1 MTRPFWRS
9 LLPTMLCLSLASL
22 GCGKDQKS
30 EKKPDEDEASEAA
43 VKVELPPP
51 PNFDEGK
58 VDEKYGDGAWS
69 VYGLR
74 KHLDDNIKAGEA
86 GTEIEVVGYV
96 QEIYAAPECPEGEAC
111 PPGKQPHVWITDRA
125 EESGKK
131 RAMMVVSYAFTI
143 PEYDVKRWKDVP
155 NVVLN
160 KGQKY
165 TFKGRFKRFSDTGFA
180 DDRGLLEFI
189 AYKDINP
196 KTGQME
202 WIYPPGAA
210 WHPLELARQEE
221 DQRKLIE
228 AANKAAAQNRK

>member
-1 MTRPFWRS
+1 MKRYLRRS
-9 LLPTMLCLSLASL
+9 LLPTILCLSAATF
-22 GCGKDQKS
+22 GCDE
-30 EKKPDEDEASEAA
+30 EKKAAKPDEDEATDAA
-43 VKVELPPP
+43 IKVELPPS
-51 PNFDEGK
+51 PNFEEGK
-58 VDEKYGDGAWS
+58 VDERYPDGAWS

-74 KHLDDNIKAGEA
+74 KNIDENIKAGEA
-86 GTEIEVVGYV
+86 GTEIEVVGYI
-96 QEIYAAPECPEGEAC
+96 QDIYAAPACEEEPC
-111 PPGKQPHVWITDRA
+111 PPGKQPHVWITDHP
-125 EESGKK
+125 EEQGKK

-165 TFKGRFKRFSDTGFA
+165 TFKGRFKRFSDQGFA

-196 KTGQME
+196 KTEQVE

-228 AANKAAAQNRK
+228 AAGKAAAAQRGG